1 MWTTLQASV
10 KGINSFSADFP
21 CMSISL
27 TGNPFVDTGL
37 AVLASKSQCE
47 KVEDL
52 TLEKI
57 KEVHGDGSEL
67 ARRNSKLKST
77 TIIFTV
83 NSLATHP
90 GIKPVDKRSQYYA
103 AITTAFLNRI
113 GREDS
118 PERCESCGN
127 PKSLNID
134 KTITETLVPL
144 GYKKDDIR
152 YIGRDW
158 FPLAGSIGS
167 DAQALPAGSR
177 SPNLC
182 AKCLFSVHYLPQGVI
197 LREGKLTVFQS
208 TSTELWYDLVE
219 PIATEIDQRIM
230 AGKVETLGSKEG
242 SVAILKKTFEAMHK
256 LKRVEP
262 GVSLF
267 VWMFSNSGQ
276 GPDCRIEEV
285 PNYALQFLFKAYVSG
300 HEEEILR
307 LVSKDRAPENS
318 FFNCISAGK
327 DYSRLYPNKKSNG
340 VQPELF
346 MLYQTEVCKVQK
358 ASLLTAYKV
367 ARRLKERIP
376 DKKKYESTVK
386 EINTNPAVKNK
397 IKKLIVEMVEDG
409 NLSYSEYV
417 KLFAEDS
424 EDYIGTNSSAWKYIS
439 YFSSNTD
446 WEPHDIADSEIMPS
460 HLQRIARLI
469 FEQYLRDKG
478 YIRFKKEVLD
488 RFAIGKIGT
497 PWLRRQFL
505 KCALTNEGFD
515 YRAWESLSSIQN
527 GRKNL
532 FEALYRFRLLWTEWF
547 RTTELPP
554 ILEAL
559 EIEDHTVEVELPSNV
574 KADVYQIVHDYIGK
588 RGNERFL
595 KEVVADLIGGEKGL
609 WWFKQKLVALNEGYS
624 DEYFWETFLTDENGY
639 SIASIR
645 LFQLSLELINCY
657 RQQAFKPNKQ

>member
-1 MWTTLQASV
+1 M
-10 KGINSFSADFP
+10 N
-21 CMSISL
+21 ISL

-37 AVLASKSQCE
+37 AVLAVKSQCE
-47 KVEDL
+47 RIEDL

-57 KEVHGDGSEL
+57 KRVHCDGSEL

-77 TIIFTV
+77 TIVFTV

-90 GIKPVDKRSQYYA
+90 GIKPVDRRSQYYA
-103 AITTAFLNRI
+103 AITTAFLNKI
-113 GREDS
+113 GHEDS

-134 KTITETLVPL
+134 KTIAETLVPL
-144 GYKKDDIR
+144 GYKKDDMK

-182 AKCLFSVHYLPQGVI
+182 AKCLFSVHYMPQGVI

-208 TSTELWYDLVE
+208 TSNELWYNLVE

-230 AGKVETLGSKEG
+230 AGKFETLGSKEG
-242 SVAILKKTFEAMHK
+242 SVAILKKTLEAMHK
-256 LKRVEP
+256 LKRVDP

-267 VWMFSNSGQ
+267 IWMFSNSGQ
-276 GPDCRIEEV
+276 GPDCKIDEV

-300 HEEEILR
+300 YEEDILR
-307 LVSKDRAPENS
+307 LVSKDGAPESS

-327 DYSRLYPNKKSNG
+327 DYSRLYPNKKSSG

-346 MLYQTEVCKVQK
+346 MLYQTEVCRVQK
-358 ASLLTAYKV
+358 ASLLTAHKV
-367 ARRLKERIP
+367 ARRLKERMS
-376 DKKKYESTVK
+376 DKKKYEATVK
-386 EINTNPAVKNK
+386 EITTNLAVKNK

-409 NLSYSEYV
+409 NLSYGEYA

-424 EDYIGTNSSAWKYIS
+424 EYYIGTKGSAWKYIS

-446 WEPHDIADSEIMPS
+446 WTPHEITGSEIVLPS
-460 HLQRIARLI
+460 RLQYVARLI
-469 FEQYLRDKG
+469 FEQYIREKG
-478 YIRFKKEVLD
+478 DIRFKKEVLA
-488 RFAIGKIGT
+488 RFALEKIGT
-497 PWLRRQFL
+497 SWLRRQFL
-505 KCALTNEGFD
+505 KNALTSEGFD
-515 YRAWESLSSIQN
+515 YRTWESLSSSQN
-527 GRKNL
+527 RRENL
-532 FEALYRFRLLWTEWF
+532 FEALYRFRLLWTEWL
-547 RTTELPP
+547 RTTELPSSIEVP
-554 ILEAL
+554 
-559 EIEDHTVEVELPSNV
+559 EIHDQTVESGLPSNV
-574 KADVYQIVHDYIGK
+574 KADVYPIVHDYLVK
-588 RGNERFL
+588 RGNERFA
-595 KEVVADLIGGEKGL
+595 KEVIADLIADEKGL

-624 DEYFWETFLTDENGY
+624 DEHFWETFLTDETGH
-639 SIASIR
+639 SIVSIR